1 MLGYFSIFQKKKKEN
16 TCRDGILVG
25 WMGRV
30 LYCIVFYYKNYKI
43 KNSSH
48 KFIARKIFS
57 SNFYFYWIISVP
69 FSKKN
74 KKKKKYISFS
84 DNSHDTTNFLIIAN
98 LPIVQAESLARPSV
112 NASTLPIHPPPIPL
126 HPSHI
131 STSIQISFMAYSSI
145 VRKRNA

>member
-1 MLGYFSIFQKKKKEN
+1 MDGESMYFITKIIKLKIVRRNLSQEKFSPQIFIFIESSLFLSPKK
-16 TCRDGILVG
+16 I
-25 WMGRV
+25 
-30 LYCIVFYYKNYKI
+30 
-43 KNSSH
+43 
-48 KFIARKIFS
+48 
-57 SNFYFYWIISVP
+57 
-69 FSKKN
+69 